1 MPRHAVTAADVEAAR
16 ERIDGTV
23 RRTPVLPLDSLGRL
37 LAKAESF
44 QRTGAFKARGATNAL
59 FALRPRGVVAASSG
73 NHGQAVAWAARLLDI
88 PAVVVMPEGSTAHK
102 RAAVSALGA
111 RIVDSPAGT
120 SQRNRVAAE
129 IAAAEGLTFVPPY
142 DHPLVIAGQGTA
154 GLEIA
159 EDVPGVA
166 RVLVPLG
173 GGGLLS
179 GIAIALRA
187 RLGARVRIVGVE
199 PEAGD
204 DFVRS
209 LAAGER
215 VEVPPPATIC
225 DGARTQSP
233 GELTFPIVRDLVDEV
248 LTATDA
254 EVVDA
259 VTRLAASGLVVEP
272 TAALGVAAA
281 LRLGLDRAPGP
292 TVCVLTGRNIAA
304 PEHARLVAGASYT
317 DVRVNRVT

>member
-1 MPRHAVTAADVEAAR
+1 MPDHSVTASDVEAAR
-16 ERIDGTV
+16 ERIATTV
-23 RRTPVLPLDSLGRL
+23 RRTPILPLDGLGRL
-37 LAKAESF
+37 VAKAESF
-44 QRTGAFKARGATNAL
+44 QRIGAFKARGATNAL
-59 FALRPRGVVAASSG
+59 FALRPRGVVTGSSG
-73 NHGQAVAWAARLLDI
+73 NHGQALAWAAQLLDI
-88 PAVVVMPEGSTAHK
+88 PAVVVMPEGSTEHK
-102 RAAVSALGA
+102 RAAVRALGA
-111 RIVDSPAGT
+111 RVVEAPAGT
-120 SQRNRVAAE
+120 SERNRVAAE
-129 IAAAEGLTFVPPY
+129 IAAAEGLTYVPPY

-159 EDVPGVA
+159 EDVPDVA

-179 GIAIALRA
+179 GVAIALRS
-187 RLGARVRIVGVE
+187 RLGAAVRIVGVE

-209 LAAGER
+209 LAAGRR

-248 LTATDA
+248 VTASDD

-259 VTRLAASGLVVEP
+259 VRRLAAAGLVVEP
-272 TAALGVAAA
+272 TAALAVAAA
-281 LRLGLDRAPGP
+281 LRMGLDRAPGP
-292 TVCVLTGRNIAA
+292 TVCVVTGRNISPAD
-304 PEHARLVAGASYT
+304 HSRLVSAVPAEAPTSA
-317 DVRVNRVT
+317 RRS